1 MHRRRQSFARP
12 TSGSDAELSANAEIA
27 ARLQKLKTNNSI
39 IYEWRWDCHLCT
51 RESSGRSNMT
61 LRIEKRGD
69 GDSTTIRL
77 IGRMQA
83 EHLEELEKQIRE
95 SGPAL
100 ILDLDEV
107 TLVDVEIVRFLGACE
122 ARGATLLNCSPYIR
136 DWIGKER
143 D

>member
-1 MHRRRQSFARP
+1 
-12 TSGSDAELSANAEIA
+12 
-27 ARLQKLKTNNSI
+27 
-39 IYEWRWDCHLCT
+39 
-51 RESSGRSNMT
+51 MT
-61 LRIEKRGD
+61 LKIENNANGN
-69 GDSTTIRL
+69 STTIRL

-95 SGPAL
+95 SGPA
-100 ILDLDEV
+100 ITLDLEEV
-107 TLVDVEIVRFLGACE
+107 TLVDVQIVRFLGSCE

>member
-1 MHRRRQSFARP
+1 
-12 TSGSDAELSANAEIA
+12 
-27 ARLQKLKTNNSI
+27 
-39 IYEWRWDCHLCT
+39 
-51 RESSGRSNMT
+51 MT
-61 LRIEKRGD
+61 LKIEKYSD
-69 GDSTTIRL
+69 GQGATIRL

-95 SGPAL
+95 SGPA
-100 ILDLDEV
+100 ITLDLEEV
-107 TLVDVEIVRFLGACE
+107 TLVDVEIVRFLGTCE

>member
-1 MHRRRQSFARP
+1 
-12 TSGSDAELSANAEIA
+12 
-27 ARLQKLKTNNSI
+27 
-39 IYEWRWDCHLCT
+39 
-51 RESSGRSNMT
+51 MT
-61 LRIEKRGD
+61 LRIEKRAD

-83 EHLEELEKQIRE
+83 EHLAELEKQIRE

-100 ILDLDEV
+100 TLDLEEV

-122 ARGATLLNCSPYIR
+122 ARGVMLLNCSPYIR

-143 D
+143 E